1 MNNRWI
7 HDPIGHAEAQDALYE
22 TQDWMESFQ
31 PDRVEAPWIASAKP
45 GDLFLVKACDRVQSG
60 EVLPLIGF
68 SCGFVC
74 LKWGMGNVSF
84 PVCDVT
90 PVHAPRSIPSTAALA
105 AGQGHVQRAT
115 VDRDSKPCSKAS
127 A

>member
-7 HDPIGHAEAQDALYE
+7 HDPIGHAEAEERLYD
-22 TQDWMESFQ
+22 QMEAHESYR
-31 PDRVEAPWIASAKP
+31 PDRLEAPWLDTAKP
-45 GDLFLVKACDRVQSG
+45 GDLFLVKACDRPGSG

-84 PVCDVT
+84 PVCDVA
-90 PVHAPRSIPSTAALA
+90 PVQAPRSIPSTAALA
-105 AGQGHVQRAT
+105 AGQGHVQAE
-115 VDRDSKPCSKAS
+115 
-127 A
+127 